1 MSSGGTSCISIGVMS
16 SSLSGEGH
24 LVDEPGGELGPSKRL
39 STVLPVAELDLE
51 PGGASTGVA
60 RREETQLG
68 AGRGYK
74 RRRAAGAR

>member
-1 MSSGGTSCISIGVMS
+1 
-16 SSLSGEGH
+16 LSGEGR
-24 LVDEPGGELGPSKRL
+24 LVDEPSRELGPSKRL

-60 RREETQLG
+60 RREETQPGMG
-68 AGRGYK
+68 AGRVYK